1 MQLQSTESD
10 FVGWFATIQHEMVPT
25 LISLFQSQV
34 LKMTII
40 FTYGSFKKISGGL
53 EMLFTGLCFAL
64 LHFLIAKDFSH
75 VTSLEKKSEISP
87 LVIPFSC
94 VGRVLSSRREPERSF
109 QYPSH

>member
-25 LISLFQSQV
+25 LISLSQSQV
-34 LKMTII
+34 LKMTTI

-75 VTSLEKKSEISP
+75 MTSLEKNQKFLDWIFP
-87 LVIPFSC
+87 LAIW
-94 VGRVLSSRREPERSF
+94 
-109 QYPSH
+109 